1 MCGLFATYLKNIDT
15 QVTDR
20 LNLRGLRS
28 LKHRGPDRQGYF
40 STQDGNVFLGHS
52 LLSVSTQHADEG
64 KQPIRTNKWAMVYN
78 GEIYNHRH
86 LREKLTA
93 LGIFFEGDSDTETLL
108 RGIDH
113 LGNDRGRLRQRY
125 AAVNH
130 PMAAEVVRWLD
141 GIDTVDSWVEDA

>member
-40 STQDGNVFLGHS
+40 TTQDGNVFLGHS

-64 KQPIRTNKWAMVYN
+64 K
-78 GEIYNHRH
+78 
-86 LREKLTA
+86 
-93 LGIFFEGDSDTETLL
+93 
-108 RGIDH
+108 
-113 LGNDRGRLRQRY
+113 
-125 AAVNH
+125 
-130 PMAAEVVRWLD
+130 
-141 GIDTVDSWVEDA
+141 